1 VSLVA
6 RLEAATPAH
15 RDRTVDALRAFAIVG
30 VVLGHW
36 LVSAVVSDPA
46 RLVAWHGASPLRD
59 APALVPATWV
69 LQTLGLF
76 FLAGG
81 YAAARGARPS
91 TTHAIRTSTTHAAR
105 PSTARAIR
113 TSTTHAAR
121 TSTARAIRTS
131 TTHAARPS
139 TGRGTVTAA
148 AHGSRGGLSAR
159 FARLARPVAVLAA
172 VWLPAWLLLKVAGA
186 PENTLHVVSS
196 LLVHPMWF
204 LLVYLALTACAPVL
218 RAAAARFGPW
228 SLLPSIVLVTIC
240 DVCRHLDTAS
250 WLHPLATVAGWAAP
264 YLLGI
269 ALATGA
275 LPRRAGLVLLPAGV
289 AAGAALVLLAGYPA
303 SAVGVPGDGWSNL
316 NPPSLFALALAS
328 AQIGVFLLV
337 RDRLAVWLRRPAV
350 WAPVAVLNLSA
361 MTVFCWHQSALLLV
375 TFAGLVAGPL
385 PGLLDEPVGAWP
397 LYRLLWLPVFALTLA
412 GLCWMFHRWERPAG
426 AGPRTVPPAL

>member
-1 VSLVA
+1 MA

-30 VVLGHW
+30 VVAGHW
-36 LVSAVVSDPA
+36 LVSAIVSDPA

-59 APALVPATWV
+59 APALIPATWV

-76 FLAGG
+76 FFAGG
-81 YAAARGARPS
+81 YAATRAARSGAAHGARSGVARAAGSSTARGARS
-91 TTHAIRTSTTHAAR
+91 
-105 PSTARAIR
+105 
-113 TSTTHAAR
+113 
-121 TSTARAIRTS
+121 
-131 TTHAARPS
+131 
-139 TGRGTVTAA
+139 
-148 AHGSRGGLSAR
+148 GLSAR

-172 VWLPAWLLLKVAGA
+172 VWLPAWLLLKVTGA

-204 LLVYLALTACAPVL
+204 LLVYLVLTAGAPVL

-228 SLLPSIVLVTIC
+228 SLLPSIALVAAG
-240 DVCRHLDTAS
+240 DVWRHPDSAS
-250 WLHPLATVAGWAAP
+250 WLHPVATVAGWAAP

-269 ALATGA
+269 ALAAGV

-289 AAGAALVLLAGYPA
+289 AVGAALVLLAGYPA

-316 NPPSLFALALAS
+316 DPPSLFALALAS

-337 RDRLAVWLRRPAV
+337 RDRLAAWLRRPAV

-375 TFAGLVAGPL
+375 TFAGLLAGPL
-385 PGLLDEPVGAWP
+385 PGLLGEPAGVWP

-412 GLCWMFHRWERPAG
+412 GLCSMFHRWERPAPGPAGPG
-426 AGPRTVPPAL
+426 AGSAQPASAV